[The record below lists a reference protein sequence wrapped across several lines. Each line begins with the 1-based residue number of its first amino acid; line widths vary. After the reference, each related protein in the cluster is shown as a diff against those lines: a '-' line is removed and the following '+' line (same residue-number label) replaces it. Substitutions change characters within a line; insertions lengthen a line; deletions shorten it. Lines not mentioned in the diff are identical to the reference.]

1 MTNQTPII
9 KINPKRTLII
19 LLLISALLVGM
30 SIWGQYLKYF
40 PGNYDIR
47 GPFHEFL
54 IDFLMHSFYTDSETN
69 IPTFFNTII
78 LFIPALLFGAIGVW
92 KASIKDKFKIQW
104 LILALIFV
112 YLSMDEAAV
121 LHEKLIP
128 PMRDLFNYERF
139 GGIFYFAWVI
149 PGMAAVLLFCLAYL
163 RFFLHLENKFKFL
176 FFLSLA
182 VYVAGV
188 IGGEMLGG
196 HFAGSIGFKNFTY
209 ASYTSL
215 EESLEW
221 IGCSLFIFT
230 LLEYIK
236 QYLPDGFT
244 INPS

>member
-1 MTNQTPII
+1 MSKAPII
-9 KINPKRTLII
+9 KINPSRVLIV
-19 LLLISALLVGM
+19 LLAISAILVGL
-30 SIWGQYLKYF
+30 SIWGQYLKYY
-40 PGNYDIR
+40 PESYDIK
-47 GPFHEFL
+47 GPIHEFFL
-54 IDFLMHSFYTDSETN
+54 DLLMHSFYTDSETN
-69 IPTFFNTII
+69 IPTYFNTII
-78 LFIPALLFGAIGVW
+78 LFIPALLFAIVGSW
-92 KASIKDKFKIQW
+92 KAIAKDKFKLQW
-104 LILALIFV
+104 FGLAIIFV

-121 LHEKLIP
+121 LHEKLIA

-163 RFFLHLENKFKFL
+163 RFFLHLENKYKFL

-196 HFAGSIGFKNFTY
+196 HFADTIGFKNFTY

-230 LLEYIK
+230 LLDYIK
-236 QYLPDGFT
+236 QYLPEGFT